1 MIFLV
6 MRSYREDIKTL
17 VDKIKAHDAEHDT
30 FTLSSDLVALPAP
43 EPDGTASS
51 TTRSRRPSVIAQA
64 ADLKWLFAS
73 VEKFD
78 ALCWWT
84 SSYQVAMRLMQTCAM
99 VLIASPSAQ
108 AAMAS
113 LIALISVSV
122 QTHTAPYRRPSDNRT
137 ALVATWVMFIWC
149 AALLVRH
156 SGAVSGEHG
165 GVVLGVLLIVATA
178 AMVGEGVW
186 SLAMDVCEDGE
197 KKEKREASHDAAAAA
212 ADAVRT
218 ETGGGEVAAPTRAI
232 EEAGG
237 APSPAA
243 PNDGSSSW
251 DLEVYL
257 CGSPENMSAE
267 PGSGGSQQQ
276 QQQAQR
282 DGAATEALVA
292 SLRKTLAE
300 KTMENKQLHGE
311 ITALRE

>member
-51 TTRSRRPSVIAQA
+51 TTRSRRPSFIAQA

-73 VEKFD
+73 IEKFD
-78 ALCWWT
+78 AMCWWT

-165 GVVLGVLLIVATA
+165 GAVLGVLLIVATA

-186 SLAMDVCEDGE
+186 SLAMDVCADGE
-197 KKEKREASHDAAAAA
+197 KKEKSEASQDAAAA
-212 ADAVRT
+212 ADAVVRT
-218 ETGGGEVAAPTRAI
+218 ETGGGGVAAPTPAV
-232 EEAGG
+232 EAGG
-237 APSPAA
+237 ASSPAA
-243 PNDGSSSW
+243 PSDGSSSSW
-251 DLEVYL
+251 GLEVYL
-257 CGSPENMSAE
+257 YGPPENTSAE

-276 QQQAQR
+276 QMPHG
-282 DGAATEALVA
+282 GAATEALVA
-292 SLRKTLAE
+292 SLRKALAGGA
-300 KTMENKQLHGE
+300 KVIVQLE
-311 ITALRE
+311 QQNAALLRQ